1 VRGRAA
7 SAKTLGVELFLEGT
21 QKVQCI
27 IRRLLCIRRI
37 AQFEA
42 MNAGN
47 TSGITQSNWCE
58 SFSTQCN
65 CLIPMR
71 IDLDEPVPGEA
82 DVVAGFEDA
91 VGQPVFAHE
100 LPDIFDRV
108 RLRAPGRRRHE
119 RDVGRYDQFGRSM
132 PYRLIELDER
142 RKSLMI
148 DELALLVAVVV
159 SLSSSEPEM

>member
-1 VRGRAA
+1 
-7 SAKTLGVELFLEGT
+7 
-21 QKVQCI
+21 
-27 IRRLLCIRRI
+27 
-37 AQFEA
+37 
-42 MNAGN
+42 
-47 TSGITQSNWCE
+47 
-58 SFSTQCN
+58 
-65 CLIPMR
+65 MR